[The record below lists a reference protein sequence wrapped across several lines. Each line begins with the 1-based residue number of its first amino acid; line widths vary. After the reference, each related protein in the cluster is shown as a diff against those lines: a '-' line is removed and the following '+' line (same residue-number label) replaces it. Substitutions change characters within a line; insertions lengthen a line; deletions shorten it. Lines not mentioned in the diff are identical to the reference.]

1 MTRSHTI
8 HMNPPWT
15 LLHER
20 APARPVFRRANAVSE
35 VDGAVARRRLA
46 SRLESA
52 RERVFRDFTLCS
64 RPYL

>member
-20 APARPVFRRANAVSE
+20 APTRPVVRRANPVSE
-35 VDGAVARRRLA
+35 AERALARRRLA
-46 SRLESA
+46 SRMESA
-52 RERVFRDFTLCS
+52 RERAFRDFTLCS